1 MAPKSTSKVFGL
13 KLSLTTW
20 RLTSDML
27 LSLNGTHFVRKYHIK
42 IPNEYI
48 SEDLTKWSN
57 INASGG
63 KKPFASVTNPSC
75 FCETFLDITR
85 SSILDK
91 NSLPRSVA
99 RIE

>member
-1 MAPKSTSKVFGL
+1 MKVPL
-13 KLSLTTW
+13 KDIAGKVLKQATISDDVYAVGPNPDLLHQAVVYYQANQRLGSHNTLT
-20 RLTSDML
+20 RGQVS
-27 LSLNGTHFVRKYHIK
+27 G
-42 IPNEYI
+42 
-48 SEDLTKWSN
+48 
-57 INASGG
+57 GG